1 MEFQTSLLYWR
12 VVEVTFQC
20 GSIDF
25 VWGTRCVSLKSSFRC
40 TSPILPGIGENGG
53 SLAIKFHIMHIH
65 VRPDFPPPPFFLLCG
80 CAFPSTVLFL
90 EEP

>member
-1 MEFQTSLLYWR
+1 MVAFRSLGGEGRL
-12 VVEVTFQC
+12 FL
-20 GSIDF
+20 
-25 VWGTRCVSLKSSFRC
+25 VS
-40 TSPILPGIGENGG
+40 
-53 SLAIKFHIMHIH
+53 KFHIMHIH